1 MTGDATIAHNTATR
15 DGGGVYLPNSEL
27 NCKQKSAFVPLN
39 NTATHKGGGIVA
51 IISSLIKAASDHI
64 DLVCCTINL

>member
-27 NCKQKSAFVPLN
+27 NCEQKSAFVPLN
-39 NTATHKGGGIVA
+39 NTATHKGEE
-51 IISSLIKAASDHI
+51 LLQL
-64 DLVCCTINL
+64 LVPS